1 MPVVQGAGGCFC
13 IEMKRVGAS
22 IHKLVSIHAYYYLYK
37 GQFCIEFCIS
47 SYMKRLNE
55 TTGQPFKRG
64 DVREDGFVFYN
75 YTGQVKSDG
84 FFMERWLSPDT
95 SEKTKSKDRV
105 AKKSK
110 YQRKTNR
117 KSPGFDALPSR
128 VQATIHQIIKVHED
142 QVANQD
148 LSLDDMADMLMGY
161 ELEPEELSV
170 AIAYAQPIC
179 FDAREVFRKV
189 MSE

>member
-1 MPVVQGAGGCFC
+1 MHLC

-22 IHKLVSIHAYYYLYK
+22 IHKLVSIHLNYGIYK
-37 GQFCIEFCIS
+37 GQLCIEFCIS

-55 TTGQPFKRG
+55 TTGNPFKRG

-84 FFMERWLSPDT
+84 FFMERWLSPGA

-105 AKKSK
+105 AKKAK

-117 KSPGFDALPSR
+117 KSPGFDDLSPK
-128 VQATIHQIIKVHED
+128 VQATVNQLRRIHDD
-142 QVANQD
+142 QGVNQD
-148 LSLDDMADMLMGY
+148 LSEDDMVEMLVGY
-161 ELEPEELSV
+161 ELDPEELDT
-170 AIAYAQPIC
+170 AIKHAQPLC
-179 FDAREVFRKV
+179 FDAKTVFSKV
-189 MSE
+189 FSA